1 MKTKLQNKVDQW
13 EDFIKDNVLC
23 PNCGKKLILLPKNY
37 PLYDIQ
43 CSACN
48 FRAQIKTST
57 LNSENI
63 VHGAGWDI
71 MEKVLKVGLQVPP
84 LILNLINKNGHKV
97 LFFPFIPKKH
107 LKKYQ
112 LSNTARRANYKMF
125 NYVNLSKLPYIVLFQ
140 SNNSKN

>member
-1 MKTKLQNKVDQW
+1 MKTKLQDKGDKG
-13 EDFIKDNVLC
+13 EKFIKDNVLC
-23 PNCGKKLILLPKNY
+23 PNCGKKLVLLPKNY

-57 LNSENI
+57 LKTEDI

-71 MEKVLKVGLQVPP
+71 MEKILKAGLQVPP
-84 LILNLINKNGHKV
+84 LILNLINKNEHKV

-112 LSNTARRANYKMF
+112 LSNTAKRANYKMF
-125 NYVNLSKLPYIVLFQ
+125 NYINLSQLPHFELY
-140 SNNSKN
+140 SSK